1 VDGFRTDVAHELAK
15 HPALPDNP
23 PRAAVPAALREPGT
37 VADWE
42 RLEHRY
48 DLDRPRALDI
58 HRRWRAIADRYGA
71 LLLGEVYLLHAD
83 KLARYLV
90 PGDGIHAAFWVQ
102 PLAIGWDPPALAT
115 SLQQAV
121 AATPPGSLAWVQ
133 GNHDDQSRAATRF
146 GGAQQGR
153 RRSLAFW
160 TLIALLPGMAFC
172 YQGEELG
179 LTDSAIPASELQDP
193 LAVRNQAPELGRDRV
208 RTPMPWQPGRGHGFT
223 SAPRPWLPDPGRDDA
238 DTVAAQRR
246 DPDSFLRRFR
256 HLLHLR
262 HSLRP
267 AAGAPV
273 QWLGSGSPVIG
284 YRPLDAGPYRFIQA
298 DALTLRVRE
307 GGRTVLVHGLIATGV
322 NADGKR
328 EILGFDVTSAEDGAG
343 WLAFFRG
350 LTARGLSG
358 VVLVT
363 SDAHAGL
370 VAAIAAT
377 LPGAQL
383 ATVPHPLPARPADL
397 R

>member
-1 VDGFRTDVAHELAK
+1 MT
-15 HPALPDNP
+15 
-23 PRAAVPAALREPGT
+23 
-37 VADWE
+37 
-42 RLEHRY
+42 
-48 DLDRPRALDI
+48 
-58 HRRWRAIADRYGA
+58 
-71 LLLGEVYLLHAD
+71 
-83 KLARYLV
+83 
-90 PGDGIHAAFWVQ
+90 
-102 PLAIGWDPPALAT
+102 T
-115 SLQQAV
+115 S
-121 AATPPGSLAWVQ
+121 P
-133 GNHDDQSRAATRF
+133 
-146 GGAQQGR
+146 GR

-284 YRPLDAGPYRFIQA
+284 YRRPGILVALNGGAADATAEVHPSAAVAFTSAGP
-298 DALTLRVRE
+298 
-307 GGRTVLVHGLIATGV
+307 
-322 NADGKR
+322 
-328 EILGFDVTSAEDGAG
+328 
-343 WLAFFRG
+343 
-350 LTARGLSG
+350 
-358 VVLVT
+358 
-363 SDAHAGL
+363 
-370 VAAIAAT
+370 
-377 LPGAQL
+377 PGA
-383 ATVPHPLPARPADL
+383 AHHA
-397 R
+397 